1 MIHFRVNGVL
11 NEISV
16 VLNFLFRYLNIE
28 ARRNGGSGKVSPL
41 VTFARKEQKSQTS
54 SCEFVCLK

>member
-28 ARRNGGSGKVSPL
+28 ARRNGGLGQVSPL
-41 VTFARKEQKSQTS
+41 VAFARKEQKSQTS
-54 SCEFVCLK
+54 SCEFVCLE